1 MNLNKKRAIFLSV
14 FVLLPILMASIKKNE
29 NTIQFKTIDTMATPV
44 TSKTIVID
52 AGHGGEDGGAVSA
65 NGVSEASLNLEISL
79 KLQGLLESSRSRSC
93 TYKIR

>member
-14 FVLLPILMASIKKNE
+14 FILLPILIASIKNNE
-29 NTIQFKTIDTMATPV
+29 NTIQFIDTMATPV

-65 NGVSEASLNLEISL
+65 NGVSEASLNLAISL

-93 TYKIR
+93 TYKIG

>member
-14 FVLLPILMASIKKNE
+14 FILLPILMASIKKNE
-29 NTIQFKTIDTMATPV
+29 NTMQFIDTMATPV

-65 NGVSEASLNLEISL
+65 NGVSEASLNLAISL

-93 TYKIR
+93 TYKVR